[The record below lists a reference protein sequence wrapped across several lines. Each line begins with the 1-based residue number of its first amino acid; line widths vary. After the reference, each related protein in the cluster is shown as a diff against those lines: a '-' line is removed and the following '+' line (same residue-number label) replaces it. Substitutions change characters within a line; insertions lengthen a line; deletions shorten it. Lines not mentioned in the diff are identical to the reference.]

1 MGSRRKHA
9 KNNRTYLEFQLRSE
23 GEALKRG
30 TRRREKRLAR
40 KQIRKEDDVLAS
52 ALVS

>member
-1 MGSRRKHA
+1 MTSRRKQVR
-9 KNNRTYLEFQLRSE
+9 NNRSYLEFQLRGE

-30 TRRREKRLAR
+30 TRRRERRLAR
-40 KQIRKEDDVLAS
+40 KQIRKEDDALAS